1 MPGRRRPLIG
11 TLQPLQVRILHD
23 GRRRGGPR
31 RAGAER
37 QDGEHGGGGALA
49 AAAQAMDL
57 AVQQARPGGSAL
69 LTSASRSCPHES
81 GRGCTCTAQHR
92 DRGGGGGPY
101 IAAGA
106 ISTPPPGKAAKAPLL
121 VELPF
126 TQACAA
132 KRGSGDARAMAHSTP
147 PQVQTGA
154 RHPASA
160 PLHQP
165 SRPHAACTSS
175 QFEMPSRKVS
185 SSSFSAGHTR
195 PGE

>member
-92 DRGGGGGPY
+92 DRGGGGALYCGGGH
-101 IAAGA
+101 IQ
-106 ISTPPPGKAAKAPLL
+106 PPPGQGCQSTTFGRAALHPSLCCQTRKRRCTSDGSLYASPSADGRTAPS
-121 VELPF
+121 V
-126 TQACAA
+126 
-132 KRGSGDARAMAHSTP
+132 GS
-147 PQVQTGA
+147 
-154 RHPASA
+154 SA
-160 PLHQP
+160 PAIQAPRCLHLIP
-165 SRPHAACTSS
+165 
-175 QFEMPSRKVS
+175 V
-185 SSSFSAGHTR
+185 
-195 PGE
+195 